1 MMSLRE
7 YKKYLT
13 PILEWCALHELNSEL
28 FHWDFTVSEDV
39 IKQPP
44 GDNSCAVLMILHI
57 LADYRNVS
65 VCIFDY

>member
-28 FHWDFTVSEDV
+28 FRWDFTVSEDV

-65 VCIFDY
+65 VCIFYY